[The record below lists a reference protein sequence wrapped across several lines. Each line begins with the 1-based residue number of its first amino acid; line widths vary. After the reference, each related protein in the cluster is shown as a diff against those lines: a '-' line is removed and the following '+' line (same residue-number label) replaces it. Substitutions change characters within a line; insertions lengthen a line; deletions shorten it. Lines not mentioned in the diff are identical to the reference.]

1 LSQDL
6 EAEAPRPYALE
17 PARRPLI
24 ALATLA
30 SIATVTGTFMYAYP
44 ETMAPIRG
52 EMVLVHDVSGDL
64 MIVVTF
70 WYLWVHLKRTF
81 GLKKRAVSTWTGYT
95 VVSVMAI
102 LYGTGVWGQIEEM
115 AAGTPLHGTHL
126 ATAVIVIMV
135 GCFHGVFGMRR
146 RLR

>member
-1 LSQDL
+1 M
-6 EAEAPRPYALE
+6 RPYADE

-30 SIATVTGTFMYAYP
+30 SIATVTGTFMYTYP
-44 ETMAPIRG
+44 ETMAPIRD

-64 MIVVTF
+64 MIVATIV
-70 WYLWVHLKRTF
+70 YLWVHLKRTF
-81 GLKKRAVSTWTGYT
+81 GLKKRPISTWTGYT

-102 LYGTGVWGQIEEM
+102 LYGTGVWGQVDVM
-115 AAGTPLHGTHL
+115 TSGGALHGTHL
-126 ATAVIVIMV
+126 FTAVIVIMV
-135 GCFHGVFGMRR
+135 GCFHGVFGLRR